1 MSTSL
6 SNSTGFS
13 AQLAKVDP
21 SKLSAAVDAA
31 VHQSG
36 VSSYTGE
43 DILKMD
49 QEGNWSRGMDNA
61 PIPEGSQWIIHAGGV
76 QLGYTCWKG
85 GKPVEEIYRTWVDL
99 AEAPLPGLAD
109 LPDHGPY
116 TSAMEGWK
124 EGGRANL
131 TSVDDPEDQ
140 VQYRPTNY
148 GGRKALTLKIQEI
161 GQAVSA
167 HPNFLHPIVVL
178 GSSSYFNRNY
188 NKDIATP
195 ELQIVDWGSDDGQ
208 RLSEVGMTE
217 RLEETVDD
225 LI

>member
-1 MSTSL
+1 M
-6 SNSTGFS
+6 TGFS
-13 AQLAKVDP
+13 SQMAKLDP
-21 SKLSAAVDAA
+21 SKISAAAEAA

-43 DILKMD
+43 DILKMT
-49 QEGNWSRGMDNA
+49 QEGDWVRGMDSA
-61 PIPEGSQWIIHAGGV
+61 PIPEGSQWIIHAGSLE
-76 QLGYTCWKG
+76 LGYTCWKG
-85 GKPVEEIYRTWVDL
+85 GKPEDEVYRNWITL
-99 AEAPLPGLAD
+99 AEHPLPPLAD

-124 EGGRANL
+124 DGGRAAL
-131 TSVDDPEDQ
+131 VSTTDPEDM

-148 GGRKALTLKIQEI
+148 GGRKAIAMKIQEI

-167 HPNFLHPIVVL
+167 HPQFLHPIVEL
-178 GSSSYFNRNY
+178 RSSSYFNRNY

-195 ELQIVDWGSDDGQ
+195 ELEVVDWCNDEGQ
-208 RLSEVGMTE
+208 RLSEVGTTE